1 MLNLDYFFLE
11 RLVTE
16 LVPQVTGAS
25 LTKVH
30 QPADECLILRLWNGR
45 QSLKLLIQ
53 VGQGARLH
61 LTRQEFPNPFQPP
74 RFCQLLRARL
84 KRLESISLPVIDR
97 VVEICFSGEDQPY
110 RLMCELTG
118 VRSNLY
124 LLDAAGL
131 LIDALHKPDDT
142 AERQLR
148 RGQPYSF
155 PPRKER
161 QSLATPGLTPP
172 TTCVTADDFEIWLRQ
187 LSPMSKYQNASLT
200 QALQQNESSATI
212 FNDFVASWQQKTGTA
227 ALVDFDGRQ
236 QLVAY
241 LPAGV
246 EAIKSTYQDLSCFI
260 DECFSP
266 LQQPAGEIGER
277 ASFRRLITN
286 YRSRLLKRQKN
297 IAHQQ
302 QQGESFAQRRQLGE
316 LLLSNLHLV
325 EKGAQQV
332 EVTDWSCT
340 PPARI
345 TIPLKPELSPQQNAA
360 QLFKR
365 YKKEKRGVDHIE
377 RRQQETATELTW
389 LDNLLLA
396 LDEATSRA
404 DLNEIGQELR
414 TAGLLKS
421 SKSEPKNRYKS
432 PTQPTVHQ
440 AFTPG
445 GLRLFWGR
453 NNRSNDYLSATL
465 TEGDDLWFHAQN
477 MPGCHLV
484 LKRDGRKGEF
494 PEEDILFAAEIA
506 AGYSRG
512 RNAAKVEVMVTQ
524 GRNVSRPR
532 GARPGLVTV
541 SEYRA
546 LIVAPR
552 RLDDEENQG

>member
-1 MLNLDYFFLE
+1 MLHLDYFFLE

-16 LVPQVTGAS
+16 LKPKISGAS
-25 LTKVH
+25 LSKVH

-45 QSLKLLIQ
+45 QNLKLLIQ
-53 VGQGARLH
+53 IGSGARLH
-61 LTRQEFPNPFQPP
+61 LTQQEFPNPFQPP

-84 KRLESISLPVIDR
+84 KRLLSISLPVTDR
-97 VVEICFSGEDQPY
+97 VVEIRFAGEDQSY

-124 LLDAAGL
+124 LLDDAGL
-131 LIDALHKPDDT
+131 LIDALHKPQDT
-142 AERQLR
+142 DERQLR
-148 RGQPYSF
+148 RGQPYRF

-172 TTCVTADDFEIWLRQ
+172 TDCVTAEDFEIWLRQ
-187 LSPMSKYQNASLT
+187 LSPMSKYQSRCLKK
-200 QALQQNESSATI
+200 ALEQKNSATAI
-212 FNDFVASWQQKTGTA
+212 FNNFVTSWQQKSGTA
-227 ALVDFDGRQ
+227 ALVDFAGRQ

-241 LPAGV
+241 LPIGV
-246 EAIKSTYQDLSCFI
+246 EAIKSTDNELSEFV

-266 LQQPAGEIGER
+266 NQQPTGEIGAR
-277 ASFRRLITN
+277 AHFRQLINSSRKRLQ
-286 YRSRLLKRQKN
+286 KRQEN
-297 IAHQQ
+297 IARQQ
-302 QQGESFAQRRQLGE
+302 QHGESFAQRRQLGE
-316 LLLSNLHLV
+316 LLLANLHRV
-325 EKGAQQV
+325 KKGVQQL
-332 EVTDWSCT
+332 EVTDWTCT
-340 PPARI
+340 PPAQVI
-345 TIPLKPELSPQQNAA
+345 IPLEPELSPQQNAA

-365 YKKEKRGVDHIE
+365 YKKEKRGVEHIE
-377 RRQQETATELTW
+377 LRQQETATELAW
-389 LDNLLLA
+389 LDTLLLA
-396 LDEATSRA
+396 LDEATSSV

-414 TAGLLKS
+414 AAGLLKTT
-421 SKSEPKNRYKS
+421 KNEPQNRNK
-432 PTQPTVHQ
+432 PAAQPVVRK
-440 AFTPG
+440 ALTPN

-465 TEGDDLWFHAQN
+465 TENDDLWFHAQN

-494 PEEDILFAAEIA
+494 AEEDILFAAEIA

-512 RNAAKVEVMVTQ
+512 RQAAKVEVMVTQ

-541 SEYRA
+541 SEYRT

-552 RLDDEENQG
+552 RLDDEEKLD